1 MRVVPGSLYYFSEAT
16 VSVRILPE
24 SLQKKRRMNWKGEN
38 SPDEINRIDLFDSA
52 AKLASEMEVG
62 AWKALWDRID
72 SHHSTSIQPV
82 TIVTFV
88 KNE

>member
-1 MRVVPGSLYYFSEAT
+1 
-16 VSVRILPE
+16 
-24 SLQKKRRMNWKGEN
+24 MNGKGEN